1 LIATLFVNPITLSNQ
16 AVLWLILPLCLSV
29 AIIYKTIRT
38 RNLRR
43 LPLEIAS
50 LMAYMVGGLVLLGAV
65 LWGILYI
72 CV

>member
-1 LIATLFVNPITLSNQ
+1 MIATLFVNPITLSNQ